1 LEPSSIAG
9 RLKEQLGPESV
20 LDFKAQRQ
28 RRVFITLTP
37 ETVREGVKAL
47 LGMGFKHL
55 SAITG
60 LDTGNEIEVIYHM
73 GDFASVISLRAKLGR
88 EKPELASCSDLIP
101 SASIYEREIHDL
113 LGVSFKGHPDL
124 APLVLPEGWPQGL
137 YPLRKSSSADDITR
151 ALADSAGKEGAS

>member
-1 LEPSSIAG
+1 
-9 RLKEQLGPESV
+9 LKELLGPESV
-20 LDFKAQRQ
+20 LDFKVQRQ

-60 LDTGNEIEVIYHM
+60 LDTGNEIEVIYHL
-73 GDFASVISLRAKLGR
+73 GDFSSVLSLRTKLGR
-88 EKPELASCSDLIP
+88 EEPELASCSDIVP
-101 SASIYEREIHDL
+101 SASVYEREIHDL

-124 APLVLPEGWPQGL
+124 SPLVLPEGWPQGL
-137 YPLRKSSSADDITR
+137 HPLRKNSSAEDIIR
-151 ALADSAGKEGAS
+151 ALDDSGGKEGA